1 MPEQPADVVLHRA
14 AFLSCYSCT
23 DLKAFDTFF
32 NEKSRRFNLNCHP
45 VLVNISYTGSVTKI
59 PGSAD
64 ATDLRLLACT
74 SELRLHVCYRWANA
88 PATLKA
94 VDCLFQV
101 NLFENV
107 EGASTLDAN

>member
-1 MPEQPADVVLHRA
+1 MPEQPAAVVLHRA
-14 AFLSCYSCT
+14 AFFSCYSCT

-32 NEKSRRFNLNCHP
+32 NEKSKRFHLNCHS
-45 VLVNISYTGSVTKI
+45 VLALISYPGSATKI
-59 PGSAD
+59 PGSAI

-74 SELRLHVCYRWANA
+74 SNLKLRVCYYWANA

-101 NLFENV
+101 ILFEDD
-107 EGASTLDAN
+107 EGA